1 MFTGIVEER
10 GRVAVAGDGHLVVEA
25 RTVVRDSDV
34 GASVSVNGVCL
45 TVVERTDTSLRFDL
59 SEQSIERTCLGD
71 LRPGDPV
78 NLERPVTLVA
88 RLGGHL
94 VQGHVDGVGEVT
106 RVDADATGGAR
117 LSLRVPAELARY
129 VVERGSIAIDGVSLT
144 IAAVDG
150 EEITVALIPHTRAMT
165 TLGLAAPAASRG
177 QLYTMEIGGTGRIW
191 QIGTDGA
198 ARQIGGAS
206 AYPVVKD
213 STGHALE
220 AADFSD
226 AYVIAR
232 SSRVVFNSPNHV
244 QALALFTD
252 LGFSGE
258 ALLED
263 HIRDRTGHLRDLMV
277 LAHHV
282 GRNWSGMSTLGL
294 AEELGQPTP

>member
-1 MFTGIVEER
+1 VFTGIVEER

-59 SEQSIERTCLGD
+59 SEQTIERTCLRN

-106 RVDADATGGAR
+106 RVDADTTGGAR

-150 EEITVALIPHTRAMT
+150 EEITVALIPHTLAVT
-165 TLGLAAPAASRG
+165 TLGLAAP
-177 QLYTMEIGGTGRIW
+177 GR
-191 QIGTDGA
+191 Q
-198 ARQIGGAS
+198 
-206 AYPVVKD
+206 VNV
-213 STGHALE
+213 E
-220 AADFSD
+220 AD
-226 AYVIAR
+226 VIAR
-232 SSRVVFNSPNHV
+232 YVERSMER
-244 QALALFTD
+244 
-252 LGFSGE
+252 SG
-258 ALLED
+258 
-263 HIRDRTGHLRDLMV
+263 R
-277 LAHHV
+277 
-282 GRNWSGMSTLGL
+282 
-294 AEELGQPTP
+294 

>member
-1 MFTGIVEER
+1 VFTGIVEER

-59 SEQSIERTCLGD
+59 SEQTIERTCLRD

-106 RVDADATGGAR
+106 RVDADAAGGAR

-150 EEITVALIPHTRAMT
+150 EEITVALIPHTLAVT
-165 TLGLAAPAASRG
+165 TLGLAAP
-177 QLYTMEIGGTGRIW
+177 GR
-191 QIGTDGA
+191 Q
-198 ARQIGGAS
+198 
-206 AYPVVKD
+206 VNV
-213 STGHALE
+213 E
-220 AADFSD
+220 AD
-226 AYVIAR
+226 VIAR
-232 SSRVVFNSPNHV
+232 YVERSMER
-244 QALALFTD
+244 
-252 LGFSGE
+252 SG
-258 ALLED
+258 
-263 HIRDRTGHLRDLMV
+263 R
-277 LAHHV
+277 
-282 GRNWSGMSTLGL
+282 
-294 AEELGQPTP
+294 

>member
-10 GRVAVAGDGHLVVEA
+10 GRVAVAGDGQLVVEA

-106 RVDADATGGAR
+106 RVDVDATGGAR
-117 LSLRVPAELARY
+117 VSLRVPAELARY

-150 EEITVALIPHTRAMT
+150 EEITVALIPHTLAVT
-165 TLGLAAPAASRG
+165 TLGLAAP
-177 QLYTMEIGGTGRIW
+177 GR
-191 QIGTDGA
+191 Q
-198 ARQIGGAS
+198 
-206 AYPVVKD
+206 VNV
-213 STGHALE
+213 E
-220 AADFSD
+220 AD
-226 AYVIAR
+226 VIAR
-232 SSRVVFNSPNHV
+232 YVERSMEM
-244 QALALFTD
+244 
-252 LGFSGE
+252 SG
-258 ALLED
+258 
-263 HIRDRTGHLRDLMV
+263 R
-277 LAHHV
+277 
-282 GRNWSGMSTLGL
+282 
-294 AEELGQPTP
+294 